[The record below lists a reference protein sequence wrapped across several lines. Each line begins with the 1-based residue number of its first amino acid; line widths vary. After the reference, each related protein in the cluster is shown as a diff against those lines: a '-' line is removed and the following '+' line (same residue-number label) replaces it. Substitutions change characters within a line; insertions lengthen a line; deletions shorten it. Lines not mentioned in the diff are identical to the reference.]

1 MYKIMCAHG
10 LWKVN
15 SFLILTEQE
24 ASWY

>member
-1 MYKIMCAHG
+1 MCAHG